1 MFDPYSSFNQT
12 RPPKIK
18 ENKKNKYQKII
29 LSNIISGIMCASL
42 SYITINTEKQK
53 DELFKNNLI
62 NIGKIIVSTIIILI
76 LSLKFNLYVS
86 KFISEI
92 LMIVLMHEIKNR
104 QNKKENI

>member
-1 MFDPYSSFNQT
+1 M
-12 RPPKIK
+12 
-18 ENKKNKYQKII
+18 
-29 LSNIISGIMCASL
+29 LHHISL
-42 SYITINTEKQK
+42 NTEKQK

-104 QNKKENI
+104 QNKNLR